1 MSARWLL
8 QCCRWRPRTYTCC
21 LLPVE
26 RTRRAAPRAAR
37 PHGFSTPQAH
47 LKHASSQRTSASA
60 PPALQCRG
68 GGPEGPVPPQSKA
81 KCTPGTAEHTLRGKL
96 EMGSAPPWVHF
107 LTISR
112 PSPAQHTSR
121 PPSTCA
127 WRACGPDPHTE
138 HMRGLARRALDYVN
152 RCGGLGLLIGLCL
165 RTVPP
170 SHRLQPPYTQWGNR
184 LSDRRA
190 ARRAA
195 PQPAAAHSSAQ
206 SLPACLPACLL
217 AWPRCHPNPDP
228 NPNPNRDLAA
238 GVPASAALS
247 IAASPRRQASATE
260 QPAGTPRPT
269 HSSTVLRGCSKGLA
283 HG

>member
-1 MSARWLL
+1 MASPVL
-8 QCCRWRPRTYTCC
+8 QVAPAHIH
-21 LLPVE
+21 LLPPPG
-26 RTRRAAPRAAR
+26 RTHAPRRAARRTPPRLQ
-37 PHGFSTPQAH
+37 HTSSTPP
-47 LKHASSQRTSASA
+47 ASAPPASA

-138 HMRGLARRALDYVN
+138 HMRGLARRAPDYVN

-195 PQPAAAHSSAQ
+195 PQPAAAHSSPQQRTAALRL
-206 SLPACLPACLL
+206 SPACVPACL
-217 AWPRCHPNPDP
+217 
-228 NPNPNRDLAA
+228 
-238 GVPASAALS
+238 ASL
-247 IAASPRRQASATE
+247 PPE
-260 QPAGTPRPT
+260 P
-269 HSSTVLRGCSKGLA
+269 
-283 HG
+283 